1 MLFTPV
7 QNEDLMRE
15 AIGVDQWPSSG
26 AISRGAM
33 EAN

>member
-1 MLFTPV
+1 LFTPV

-26 AISRGAM
+26 AIS
-33 EAN
+33 